1 MSQKKRRVGRSKATE
16 LSALEQD
23 VMRVC
28 WQLEEFSSAEVI
40 EEFCKSRRLADTTI
54 RTVLSKLR
62 GKGYVE
68 LIPTID
74 RRYRM
79 RPTVDRQSVAGRL
92 LRRMVSGLFGGSPQE
107 AILCL
112 LQDEGLQLEELDE
125 IRGQIETRRE
135 KLRASNGPGKIQESS

>member
-1 MSQKKRRVGRSKATE
+1 MNERRRPAGRPKATE
-16 LSALEQD
+16 LSALEQE

-62 GKGYVE
+62 GKGYLE
-68 LIPTID
+68 LVPTTD

-79 RPTVDRQSVAGRL
+79 RPTVDRRSVAGRL
-92 LRRMVSGLFGGSPQE
+92 LKQMVWGLFRGSPQE

-112 LQDEGLQLEELDE
+112 LQEEGLRLEELDE
-125 IRGQIETRRE
+125 IRGQIEARRE
-135 KLRASNGPGKIQESS
+135 QLRGSEGRGKVGESS

>member
-1 MSQKKRRVGRSKATE
+1 MKKKHRAGRPKATG

-28 WQLEEFSSAEVI
+28 WRLKEFSSAEVI

-62 GKGYVE
+62 DKGYLE
-68 LIPTID
+68 LVPTTD

-79 RPTVDRQSVAGRL
+79 RPTVDRESVAGRL
-92 LRRMVSGLFGGSPQE
+92 LKQMVLGLFGGSPQE

-112 LQDEGLQLEELDE
+112 LQDEGLRLEELDE

-135 KLRASNGPGKIQESS
+135 QLRGSKVRAKARESS

>member
-1 MSQKKRRVGRSKATE
+1 MTKKRRRVGRPTATE

-28 WQLEEFSSAEVI
+28 SQLEEFSSAEVI

-62 GKGYVE
+62 GKGYLE
-68 LIPTID
+68 LVPTTD
-74 RRYRM
+74 CRYRM
-79 RPTVDRQSVAGRL
+79 RPTVDRESVARRL
-92 LRRMVSGLFGGSPQE
+92 LKQMVSGLFGDSPQE

-112 LQDEGLQLEELDE
+112 LQDEGLRLEELDE

-135 KLRASNGPGKIQESS
+135 QLRGAKDPGKVRDSS